1 MSHIS
6 CYYNVFV
13 FFFIKDLALLR
24 IDPPF
29 KRSDDIQP
37 IPINDKHRNLIGY
50 DVLISGW
57 GMTTSSLKPTQLSSI
72 HMKITNQTYDK
83 RGGQII
89 EMISD
94 EGEGYCIG
102 DSGGNNHVKCN
113 RLIVLNISTKV
124 VLYHNI

>member
-1 MSHIS
+1 M
-6 CYYNVFV
+6 
-13 FFFIKDLALLR
+13 ALLR

-37 IPINDKHRNLIGY
+37 IQINDKHRNLIGF

-57 GMTTSSLKPTQLSSI
+57 GMTTSSLKPTLLSSI
-72 HMKITNQTYDK
+72 YMKITNQTYDK

-102 DSGGNNHVKCN
+102 DSGGNNRVKCN
-113 RLIVLNISTKV
+113 RLIDLKIS
-124 VLYHNI
+124 N